1 MAEFDPIANI
11 KRFSPTAH
19 LQKREADTGSAL
31 QRLMSGRLIQ
41 SDKDIAAG
49 QRQTGVN
56 QAAMERKALELGLPS
71 TLNPG
76 FGDARSRYG
85 EIKRFRDLMTPL
97 AAGRR
102 AGVSPTAIPEGGFRM
117 QDLPSMN
124 YKLGDY
130 PLQAAER
137 LKATFT
143 GQRSASDEIQRY
155 EMDSATGLLQRRT
168 IKEGRK
174 DTAKVQG
181 PNEKKAVEKALEM
194 LKRAQQEWPGQNP
207 QIKQEGNELFVI
219 VGGKQYRLKAP

>member
-11 KRFSPTAH
+11 SRFSPTKH
-19 LQKREADTGSAL
+19 LQKGAADTSSAL

-41 SDKDIAAG
+41 SDKDIAQG
-49 QRQTGVN
+49 QRQAGVN

-85 EIKRFRDLMTPL
+85 EIKRFGDLMTPL

-130 PLQAAER
+130 PLQAAKR
-137 LKATFT
+137 LEASFT
-143 GQRSASDEIQRY
+143 GQQSASEQFEGYRFHP
-155 EMDSATGLLQRRT
+155 ETGLLEKY
-168 IKEGRK
+168 IKKSGSK
-174 DTAKVQG
+174 DTAKTQG
-181 PNEKKAVEKALEM
+181 PNEKGLVDKAKKM
-194 LKRAQQEWPGQNP
+194 LARAQQEFRGQNP
-207 QIKQEGNELFVI
+207 VIKKIGDELFVI